1 MATANKC
8 EHPACNCVVCKKQDD
23 RSLLL
28 LEGLPAARKY
38 AAILGTRKTLGSR
51 NVARASDFAGH

>member
-23 RSLLL
+23 RYLLL
-28 LEGLPAARKY
+28 LEGLPAARECT
-38 AAILGTRKTLGSR
+38 AILGTLRT
-51 NVARASDFAGH
+51 